1 MELEKLFES
10 AGIPPELAG
19 CLMEGYREISK
30 NALMEGIF
38 SDFGRKLVKG
48 TIIAAMAMGLLSH
61 AEAAPKKASTY
72 QKTKAAPSMTVKK
85 QTVKKTK
92 SGTTT
97 VTQADLKNLTNSDA
111 YQDRVT
117 QLLEQMTQDSPS
129 MNPDKMYREAC
140 SQAMQEV
147 LEGKLKL

>member
-1 MELEKLFES
+1 MELEKLIES
-10 AGIPPELAG
+10 AGISPELAG
-19 CLMEGYREISK
+19 CLLEGYREISN

-72 QKTKAAPSMTVKK
+72 QKAKSAPTMTVKK

-97 VTQADLKNLTNSDA
+97 VTQADLKNLTNSEA

-117 QLLEQMTQDSPS
+117 QLLEQLTEANTS
-129 MNPDKMYREAC
+129 MDPDKMYRQAC

-147 LEGKLKL
+147 LDGKLKL